1 MTDGRSI
8 LIIANPIAGRGHGLR
23 TADAASAEL
32 RACGLEVVVRH
43 TRERGDAE
51 RLTREA
57 CVDRDGRPHCIV
69 SCGGD
74 GTMQEVAHALASA
87 RRSLGDAC
95 PVMGLAPAGRCND
108 FSRALGVST
117 SLSIIVDVITRGRP
131 QAVDLGRVNDRCFCT
146 VATVGV
152 DAEVASFVDAMS
164 LPLTGTPAYLYGAIC
179 VMARYRSRNLR
190 ITGDFGEI
198 EEPIFLASSANT
210 ASYGGAITIAP
221 DAVPTD
227 GQLDLCVIRSVSR
240 LRSLALIPAVLAGR
254 HRAFPEVRFI
264 RTTRLTIDA
273 DEPLELWADGERIA
287 QTPATIEIA
296 PDAVRV
302 LVRPEFTAT

>member
-8 LIIANPIAGRGHGLR
+8 LIIVNPIAGRGHGLR
-23 TADAASAEL
+23 TADVASAEL
-32 RACGLEVVVRH
+32 RARGMEVVVRH
-43 TRERGDAE
+43 TRGRGDAE

-57 CVDRDGRPHCIV
+57 CVDQDGRPDCIV
-69 SCGGD
+69 GCGGD

-87 RRSLGDAC
+87 TSSLGDAC

-117 SLSIIVDVITRGRP
+117 NPSVIVDVITRGRT

-152 DAEVASFVDAMS
+152 DAEVTSFVDAMR
-164 LPLTGTPAYLYGAIC
+164 LPLTGTLAYLYGAIC
-179 VMARYRSRNLR
+179 VLARYRPRNLR
-190 ITGDFGEI
+190 IAGDFGEI

-210 ASYGGAITIAP
+210 ASYGGAIKIAP

-227 GQLDLCVIRSVSR
+227 GQLDLCVIKSVSR
-240 LRSLALIPAVLAGR
+240 LRALALLPAVLAGR
-254 HRAFPEVRFI
+254 HRSFPEVRFI
-264 RTTRLTIDA
+264 RTKRLTIDA
-273 DEPLELWADGERIA
+273 DEPLALWADGERIA
-287 QTPATIEIA
+287 QTPATIEVV

-302 LVRPEFTAT
+302 LVRRDLIAT